1 MSEWL
6 TIEESA
12 ISAGLAA
19 KLHHPKT
26 IRLGFAIICYGDQ
39 TTDTN
44 GILHKAG
51 WVLPG
56 GARTNN
62 EAVATAIA
70 ARMDTGMS
78 QSKRFR

>member
-1 MSEWL
+1 MNYTRKETTMADTQFSKEL
-6 TIEESA
+6 Y
-12 ISAGLAA
+12 
-19 KLHHPKT
+19 HPKT

>member
-1 MSEWL
+1 MADIQFSKEL
-6 TIEESA
+6 Y
-12 ISAGLAA
+12 
-19 KLHHPKT
+19 HPKT
-26 IRLGFAIICYGDQ
+26 IRLGVAIICYGDQ